1 MGLILGFFLSCIAG
15 FATYFGVFNFLQ
27 ATTFPQTVSLSH
39 TSLVIVDS
47 SITQAA
53 IGLGVAVGSA
63 TLAIV
68 LVIGNMRDSLRR
80 KQEEG
85 IQRSERPTL
94 AA

>member
-80 KQEEG
+80 KEEEG